1 MAEFPVFE
9 VLEGRSDIGL
19 LLICDHASSDLP
31 PEYGTLSLPDAQF
44 SRHIAYDIGAAAVTR
59 QLSQALG
66 APAVLSHF
74 SRLLID
80 PNRGADDPTLVMRI
94 SDGALIPGN
103 ARIDAAEIERRRQTY
118 WQPYRDAIAQ
128 QIKTMSAQGRA
139 PVIVSVHSFTPVW
152 KGQQRPWDIA
162 ILWDKDPR
170 LAVPVIGQLHGQG
183 LVVGDNEPYD
193 GALKGDTLYDHA
205 TQYGLA
211 NLLVEFR
218 QDLIGDAAGVQRWT
232 NIFVQALHPVLSHPH
247 LYLERYYGSR
257 ADADEH

>member
-1 MAEFPVFE
+1 MSGFPVFE
-9 VLEGRSDIGL
+9 VLQGRSDSRIL
-19 LLICDHASSDLP
+19 LLCDHASAELP
-31 PEYGTLSLPDAQF
+31 VEYGTLGMPAAQF

-59 QLSQALG
+59 QLSQMLG

-103 ARIDAAEIERRRQTY
+103 ARIDAAEVDHRRRTY
-118 WQPYRDAIAQ
+118 WQPYRNAIAD
-128 QIKTMSAQGRA
+128 QIAMMRAQGLT

-152 KGQQRPWDIA
+152 KGALRPWDIA

-170 LAVPVIGQLHGQG
+170 LAGPVIGQLHGQG

-193 GALKGDTLYDHA
+193 GALKGDTLYEHA
-205 TQYGLA
+205 TRHGLA

-218 QDLIGDAAGVQRWT
+218 QDLIGDADGVQRWSD
-232 NIFVQALHPVLSHPH
+232 IFVKALHPVLSDPH
-247 LYLERYYGSR
+247 LYLTRSYGSR
-257 ADADEH
+257 ADADEG